1 MCVSS
6 SGCSVLVVL
15 FCSLAC
21 FLCVSCI
28 GSLCSCSSPV
38 SVCLY
43 SWVLGCVSCMRL
55 CLVSVV
61 CRMSVLWCPFYLC
74 VCCVWCLYLWLVRVC
89 YVLAVLLWLCFVVL
103 FRCLVV
109 FCLLPVVCCL
119 LSIACC
125 RCCSISSVL
134 CLLLAD
140 WLVVLLCVGVFV
152 VGGVLACMCVVLW
165 CCPGCFCVLGLCFWC
180 LFWGGWVGWG
190 VLGGGVPCFLRGA
203 VFQGF

>member
-89 YVLAVLLWLCFVVL
+89 YVLAVLLWLCLVVL
-103 FRCLVV
+103 FRCFVV

-119 LSIACC
+119 LRVVVVVVSLRSCVYCWLIGWLFCC
-125 RCCSISSVL
+125 VL
-134 CLLLAD
+134 ESLLWVVC
-140 WLVVLLCVGVFV
+140 WLVCVLFCGVAQVVFAFWVCVFGVCFGV
-152 VGGVLACMCVVLW
+152 AGWGGAFWVLAYRS
-165 CCPGCFCVLGLCFWC
+165 F
-180 LFWGGWVGWG
+180 
-190 VLGGGVPCFLRGA
+190 
-203 VFQGF
+203 